1 MDDHPGGDSEGNTPV
16 PDETTRAVLRAVRTV
31 RAGGPKALQR
41 AVKSLSQGA
50 LASINDTVL
59 EKLRALHPPAG
70 PSLPEM
76 PVDRSPGIVSM
87 DQTQLFRLLSRRVNN
102 GSAAGPSGWTGA
114 HLQLIAQN
122 ASPEAQDGLTMLIKD
137 IGNATFGGHMR
148 QRLLASLLLSIEKRD
163 GGVRPIACGEVFTKL
178 AAHYQMHLI
187 EDQLPSLFPRI
198 QFGVRKPGG
207 SESAAQLARAMI
219 DQCRSVH
226 IDTIALQTDFI
237 NAFNNADRAQMWET
251 LMRHDEV
258 APILRMFHWA
268 YAEESP
274 LLVYERSRLK
284 AILASAQ
291 GVRQGDPFA
300 AFVFAL
306 LVQTLYEKAIA
317 GHPDC
322 HAVSVLDDLTLV
334 GPLDQV
340 MRAYDY
346 IALHAE
352 EYHLQLRV
360 DKCSVYVPPTDDLP
374 PATRHSI
381 EHACTS
387 RQLRCLD
394 RLELLGV
401 TLGTAEDIHSH
412 LTRSIDQHQKL
423 FEYLHHP
430 AMPTQIGFALLRY
443 CALPRLSYLAR
454 TTLPEH
460 MLRSEM
466 APRFDSMVIDCYHRI
481 MGTTEEMSDRHV
493 LEQIQLPIKRGGMG
507 LRPVARTCHSAYFAS
522 LASIMTE
529 FVQAFPATENHR

>member
-1 MDDHPGGDSEGNTPV
+1 MTFS
-16 PDETTRAVLRAVRTV
+16 RASCIDL
-31 RAGGPKALQR
+31 LYFQR
-41 AVKSLSQGA
+41 FGRLS
-50 LASINDTVL
+50 
-59 EKLRALHPPAG
+59 
-70 PSLPEM
+70 
-76 PVDRSPGIVSM
+76 
-87 DQTQLFRLLSRRVNN
+87 
-102 GSAAGPSGWTGA
+102 
-114 HLQLIAQN
+114 
-122 ASPEAQDGLTMLIKD
+122 
-137 IGNATFGGHMR
+137 
-148 QRLLASLLLSIEKRD
+148 
-163 GGVRPIACGEVFTKL
+163 
-178 AAHYQMHLI
+178 
-187 EDQLPSLFPRI
+187 
-198 QFGVRKPGG
+198 
-207 SESAAQLARAMI
+207 
-219 DQCRSVH
+219 
-226 IDTIALQTDFI
+226 
-237 NAFNNADRAQMWET
+237 T

-300 AFVFAL
+300 AFVFA

-360 DKCSVYVPPTDDLP
+360 DKCSVYIPPADDLS

-529 FVQAFPATENHR
+529 FVQAFPATENYRIDYLQTKVTRELTVAREGMVRDGVSFGREHGREVSPLEEEPTTDDLHDDRTLNLTIRGLWQRARRLAAHQRTGTVVVESQAIQQRAIDEIE